1 MRESRR
7 EKDKSSILPDLKKKN
22 EELEQK
28 KKKKKEDV
36 EKDLQTQ
43 AVLSFK

>member
-28 KKKKKEDV
+28 KKKKEDV